1 MTNKTTEVSNRW
13 SNVLISALLTL
24 IIGGVLIFVPE
35 AIYSTI
41 IIVIGII
48 IILFGI
54 GFFIFTNRSNT
65 LSTKAKSLWY
75 TQSIINI
82 IVGLFMAFQSEIVY
96 SFIIYFLA
104 IWLIITGASQIFFA
118 PSQKQII
125 KKVNIVL
132 LNGIMALALGAT
144 ILIWPEFP
152 MVFIGY
158 ITLFIGTILLYDSII
173 FFKHRKQ
180 NTVINYEEAEEVED
194 FEEVE
199 IIDNN
204 DNKNDS
210 YSNDDDYGSD
220 ND

>member
-1 MTNKTTEVSNRW
+1 MNNKTTEVSNRW
-13 SNVLISALLTL
+13 SNVLMSALLTL

-41 IIVIGII
+41 IIIVGII
-48 IILFGI
+48 IILLGV
-54 GFFIFTNRSNT
+54 GFFIFTNRSNA
-65 LSTKAKSLWY
+65 LSAKAKTLWY
-75 TQSIINI
+75 IQSIINI

-125 KKVNIVL
+125 RKINIVL
-132 LNGIMALALGAT
+132 INGIMALALGAT

-158 ITLFIGTILLYDSII
+158 ITLIIGTILLYDSII

-180 NTVINYEEAEEVED
+180 NTVINYDEAED

-199 IIDNN
+199 MIDNN
-204 DNKNDS
+204 DNENDS
-210 YSNDDDYGSD
+210 YNNDDDSGSD
-220 ND
+220 DD